1 MDLNKLYFD
10 FRWVSKS
17 YKICFLLVLLIF
29 SCDKNQ
35 TPKKSFNKTFENK
48 IDEGDTVVEKL
59 CCSEGVDSE
68 YYGYFENT
76 NFDDIFFIYDLVD
89 YDVYFKKVIQDSYK
103 YYETAKYLLCSDDV
117 RTRNKEIIC
126 LTMCELTLKKRIEF
140 LDFVFELYLDGK
152 VNETCVYYSITSKPI
167 EKKPVFYI
175 NYKDNEVKQIL
186 NKIRSHERTD
196 KSIITQIDMILSGE
210 WYNIGLDK
218 DWDWAK

>member
-1 MDLNKLYFD
+1 
-10 FRWVSKS
+10 
-17 YKICFLLVLLIF
+17 
-29 SCDKNQ
+29 
-35 TPKKSFNKTFENK
+35 
-48 IDEGDTVVEKL
+48 
-59 CCSEGVDSE
+59 
-68 YYGYFENT
+68 
-76 NFDDIFFIYDLVD
+76 
-89 YDVYFKKVIQDSYK
+89 
-103 YYETAKYLLCSDDV
+103 
-117 RTRNKEIIC
+117 
-126 LTMCELTLKKRIEF
+126 MCELTLKKRIEF